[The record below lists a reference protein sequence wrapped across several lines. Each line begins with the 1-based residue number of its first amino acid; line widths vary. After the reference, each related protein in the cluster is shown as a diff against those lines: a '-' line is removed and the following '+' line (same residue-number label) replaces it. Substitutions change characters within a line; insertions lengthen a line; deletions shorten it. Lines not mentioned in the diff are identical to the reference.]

1 MFGDKITQSVSEAVK
16 KVLAT
21 EKLHPNQQKLDV
33 HEPEK
38 DKLTKKDFEMLR
50 SNKKPKNEA
59 FNPLKHIVNPSPAV
73 RAAAKDVKRGSYAD
87 RAALMKAGGVKDD
100 RGPRGVTQE
109 EVESIDETV
118 RTPGHIKKHLE
129 DLYGSSQTTMTGTNF
144 TQHIIRHVND
154 AGEDAHEVRT
164 HELIGKGK
172 DSKVGKLIKHI
183 KPSKKFFGE
192 EIEQIDELSTKTLAK
207 AAGAASDPDSDYSY
221 GKSHDPQKFAD
232 HAKKTKDAKS
242 AAAVQGAADAKGHYP
257 RDNRTQGYD
266 KLANRTPA
274 RVTAA
279 GKANRQDVNKL
290 KGNIKRNEEVE
301 EAVESPF
308 TSYKKPREIE
318 SRGGSGIKLG
328 SRYGGGKQK
337 DEPTQDEAPKTKK
350 PKGKMVEQTFTG
362 QGSSPDLNMAS
373 DIAKM
378 KAKNDAMRHVYGDN
392 FKDKKM
398 VPHTVGKMDM
408 TQDGK
413 NYVVKSPL
421 TLNNPPDK
429 EKDRLGESNRLMNF
443 KEMFGE

>member
-38 DKLTKKDFEMLR
+38 NKLTKKDFEMLR
-50 SNKKPKNEA
+50 SNNKPKNEA

-73 RAAAKDVKRGSYAD
+73 KTAAKDVKRGSYAD
-87 RAALMKAGGVKDD
+87 RAALLKAGGVKDD
-100 RGPRGVTQE
+100 RGPRGVTKE
-109 EVESIDETV
+109 EV
-118 RTPGHIKKHLE
+118 
-129 DLYGSSQTTMTGTNF
+129 
-144 TQHIIRHVND
+144 
-154 AGEDAHEVRT
+154 
-164 HELIGKGK
+164 
-172 DSKVGKLIKHI
+172 
-183 KPSKKFFGE
+183 
-192 EIEQIDELSTKTLAK
+192 EQIDELSTKTLAK

-257 RDNRTQGYD
+257 RPGHTVGGNDTLADRT
-266 KLANRTPA
+266 KSRITS
-274 RVTAA
+274 A
-279 GKANRQDVNKL
+279 GKANKQDVKTL
-290 KGNIKRNEEVE
+290 KGKIRQSYQNEDVE

-350 PKGKMVEQTFTG
+350 PKG
-362 QGSSPDLNMAS
+362 
-373 DIAKM
+373 M
-378 KAKNDAMRHVYGDN
+378 K
-392 FKDKKM
+392 
-398 VPHTVGKMDM
+398 
-408 TQDGK
+408 
-413 NYVVKSPL
+413 
-421 TLNNPPDK
+421 
-429 EKDRLGESNRLMNF
+429 NF

>member
-59 FNPLKHIVNPSPAV
+59 FDPLKHVKNPSPAV
-73 RAAAKDVKRGSYAD
+73 KTAAKDVKRGSYAD

-100 RGPRGVTQE
+100 RGPRGVT
-109 EVESIDETV
+109 
-118 RTPGHIKKHLE
+118 K
-129 DLYGSSQTTMTGTNF
+129 
-144 TQHIIRHVND
+144 
-154 AGEDAHEVRT
+154 
-164 HELIGKGK
+164 
-172 DSKVGKLIKHI
+172 
-183 KPSKKFFGE
+183 
-192 EIEQIDELSTKTLAK
+192 
-207 AAGAASDPDSDYSY
+207 
-221 GKSHDPQKFAD
+221 
-232 HAKKTKDAKS
+232 
-242 AAAVQGAADAKGHYP
+242 
-257 RDNRTQGYD
+257 
-266 KLANRTPA
+266 
-274 RVTAA
+274 
-279 GKANRQDVNKL
+279 
-290 KGNIKRNEEVE
+290 EEVE

>member
-1 MFGDKITQSVSEAVK
+1 
-16 KVLAT
+16 
-21 EKLHPNQQKLDV
+21 
-33 HEPEK
+33 
-38 DKLTKKDFEMLR
+38 
-50 SNKKPKNEA
+50 
-59 FNPLKHIVNPSPAV
+59 
-73 RAAAKDVKRGSYAD
+73 
-87 RAALMKAGGVKDD
+87 MKAGGVKDD

-109 EVESIDETV
+109 EV
-118 RTPGHIKKHLE
+118 
-129 DLYGSSQTTMTGTNF
+129 
-144 TQHIIRHVND
+144 
-154 AGEDAHEVRT
+154 
-164 HELIGKGK
+164 
-172 DSKVGKLIKHI
+172 
-183 KPSKKFFGE
+183 
-192 EIEQIDELSTKTLAK
+192 EQIDELSTKTLAK

-279 GKANRQDVNKL
+279 GKANKQDVNKL

-350 PKGKMVEQTFTG
+350 PKG
-362 QGSSPDLNMAS
+362 
-373 DIAKM
+373 M
-378 KAKNDAMRHVYGDN
+378 K
-392 FKDKKM
+392 
-398 VPHTVGKMDM
+398 
-408 TQDGK
+408 
-413 NYVVKSPL
+413 
-421 TLNNPPDK
+421 
-429 EKDRLGESNRLMNF
+429 NF

>member
-38 DKLTKKDFEMLR
+38 NKLTKKDFEMLR
-50 SNKKPKNEA
+50 SNNKPKNEA

-73 RAAAKDVKRGSYAD
+73 KTAAKDVKRGSYAD
-87 RAALMKAGGVKDD
+87 RAALLKAGGVKDD
-100 RGPRGVTQE
+100 RGPRGVTKE
-109 EVESIDETV
+109 EV
-118 RTPGHIKKHLE
+118 
-129 DLYGSSQTTMTGTNF
+129 
-144 TQHIIRHVND
+144 
-154 AGEDAHEVRT
+154 
-164 HELIGKGK
+164 
-172 DSKVGKLIKHI
+172 
-183 KPSKKFFGE
+183 
-192 EIEQIDELSTKTLAK
+192 EQIDELSTKTLAK

-350 PKGKMVEQTFTG
+350 PKG
-362 QGSSPDLNMAS
+362 
-373 DIAKM
+373 M
-378 KAKNDAMRHVYGDN
+378 K
-392 FKDKKM
+392 
-398 VPHTVGKMDM
+398 
-408 TQDGK
+408 
-413 NYVVKSPL
+413 
-421 TLNNPPDK
+421 
-429 EKDRLGESNRLMNF
+429 NF

>member
-38 DKLTKKDFEMLR
+38 NKLTKKDFEMLR
-50 SNKKPKNEA
+50 SNNKPKNEA

-73 RAAAKDVKRGSYAD
+73 KTAAKDVKRGSYAD

-109 EVESIDETV
+109 EV
-118 RTPGHIKKHLE
+118 
-129 DLYGSSQTTMTGTNF
+129 
-144 TQHIIRHVND
+144 
-154 AGEDAHEVRT
+154 
-164 HELIGKGK
+164 
-172 DSKVGKLIKHI
+172 
-183 KPSKKFFGE
+183 
-192 EIEQIDELSTKTLAK
+192 EQIDELSTKTLAK

-350 PKGKMVEQTFTG
+350 PKG
-362 QGSSPDLNMAS
+362 
-373 DIAKM
+373 M
-378 KAKNDAMRHVYGDN
+378 K
-392 FKDKKM
+392 
-398 VPHTVGKMDM
+398 
-408 TQDGK
+408 
-413 NYVVKSPL
+413 
-421 TLNNPPDK
+421 
-429 EKDRLGESNRLMNF
+429 NF

>member
-59 FNPLKHIVNPSPAV
+59 FDPLKHVKNPSPAV
-73 RAAAKDVKRGSYAD
+73 KTAAKDVKRGSYAD

-100 RGPRGVTQE
+100 RGPRGVKNEGFNPLKHIVNPSPAVRAAAKDVNRGSYADRAALMKAGGVKDDRGPRGVTQE
-109 EVESIDETV
+109 EV
-118 RTPGHIKKHLE
+118 
-129 DLYGSSQTTMTGTNF
+129 
-144 TQHIIRHVND
+144 
-154 AGEDAHEVRT
+154 
-164 HELIGKGK
+164 
-172 DSKVGKLIKHI
+172 
-183 KPSKKFFGE
+183 
-192 EIEQIDELSTKTLAK
+192 EQIDELSTKTLAK

-279 GKANRQDVNKL
+279 GKANKQDVNKL

-350 PKGKMVEQTFTG
+350 PKG
-362 QGSSPDLNMAS
+362 
-373 DIAKM
+373 M
-378 KAKNDAMRHVYGDN
+378 K
-392 FKDKKM
+392 
-398 VPHTVGKMDM
+398 
-408 TQDGK
+408 
-413 NYVVKSPL
+413 
-421 TLNNPPDK
+421 
-429 EKDRLGESNRLMNF
+429 NF

>member
-38 DKLTKKDFEMLR
+38 NKLTKKDFEMLR
-50 SNKKPKNEA
+50 SNNKPKNEA

-73 RAAAKDVKRGSYAD
+73 KTAAKDVKRGSYAD
-87 RAALMKAGGVKDD
+87 RAALLKAGGVKDD
-100 RGPRGVTQE
+100 RGPRGVTKE
-109 EVESIDETV
+109 EV
-118 RTPGHIKKHLE
+118 
-129 DLYGSSQTTMTGTNF
+129 
-144 TQHIIRHVND
+144 
-154 AGEDAHEVRT
+154 
-164 HELIGKGK
+164 
-172 DSKVGKLIKHI
+172 
-183 KPSKKFFGE
+183 
-192 EIEQIDELSTKTLAK
+192 EQIDELSTKTLAK
-207 AAGAASDPDSDYSY
+207 AAGAASDPDSDYRY

-350 PKGKMVEQTFTG
+350 PKG
-362 QGSSPDLNMAS
+362 
-373 DIAKM
+373 M
-378 KAKNDAMRHVYGDN
+378 K
-392 FKDKKM
+392 
-398 VPHTVGKMDM
+398 
-408 TQDGK
+408 
-413 NYVVKSPL
+413 
-421 TLNNPPDK
+421 
-429 EKDRLGESNRLMNF
+429 NF

>member
-59 FNPLKHIVNPSPAV
+59 FDPLKHVKNPSPAV
-73 RAAAKDVKRGSYAD
+73 KTAAKDVKRGSYAD

-109 EVESIDETV
+109 EV
-118 RTPGHIKKHLE
+118 
-129 DLYGSSQTTMTGTNF
+129 
-144 TQHIIRHVND
+144 
-154 AGEDAHEVRT
+154 
-164 HELIGKGK
+164 
-172 DSKVGKLIKHI
+172 
-183 KPSKKFFGE
+183 
-192 EIEQIDELSTKTLAK
+192 EQIDELSTKTLAK

-290 KGNIKRNEEVE
+290 KGNIKRNEEVGDVAE
-301 EAVESPF
+301 QTSYNPDGSVSFTGQHSSKDPGFSQNVANFNARKLAATTLRGPNGGQVPPHSSAGDEYKPNGEKMDVSSTIKIQKKDLPPGGAVQTRYSEAVESPF

-350 PKGKMVEQTFTG
+350 PKG
-362 QGSSPDLNMAS
+362 
-373 DIAKM
+373 M
-378 KAKNDAMRHVYGDN
+378 K
-392 FKDKKM
+392 
-398 VPHTVGKMDM
+398 
-408 TQDGK
+408 
-413 NYVVKSPL
+413 
-421 TLNNPPDK
+421 
-429 EKDRLGESNRLMNF
+429 NF

>member
-59 FNPLKHIVNPSPAV
+59 FDPLKHVKNPSPAV
-73 RAAAKDVKRGSYAD
+73 KTAAKDVKRGSYAD

-109 EVESIDETV
+109 EV
-118 RTPGHIKKHLE
+118 
-129 DLYGSSQTTMTGTNF
+129 
-144 TQHIIRHVND
+144 
-154 AGEDAHEVRT
+154 
-164 HELIGKGK
+164 
-172 DSKVGKLIKHI
+172 
-183 KPSKKFFGE
+183 
-192 EIEQIDELSTKTLAK
+192 EQIDELSTKTLAK

-279 GKANRQDVNKL
+279 GKANKQDVNKL

-350 PKGKMVEQTFTG
+350 PKG
-362 QGSSPDLNMAS
+362 
-373 DIAKM
+373 M
-378 KAKNDAMRHVYGDN
+378 K
-392 FKDKKM
+392 
-398 VPHTVGKMDM
+398 
-408 TQDGK
+408 
-413 NYVVKSPL
+413 
-421 TLNNPPDK
+421 
-429 EKDRLGESNRLMNF
+429 NF

>member
-1 MFGDKITQSVSEAVK
+1 MFGDKITQSVAEAVK
-16 KVLAT
+16 QILAT

-38 DKLTKKDFEMLR
+38 DKLTRKDFEMLR

-73 RAAAKDVKRGSYAD
+73 KTAAKDVKRGSYAD

-100 RGPRGVTQE
+100 RGPRGVTKE
-109 EVESIDETV
+109 EV
-118 RTPGHIKKHLE
+118 
-129 DLYGSSQTTMTGTNF
+129 
-144 TQHIIRHVND
+144 
-154 AGEDAHEVRT
+154 
-164 HELIGKGK
+164 
-172 DSKVGKLIKHI
+172 
-183 KPSKKFFGE
+183 
-192 EIEQIDELSTKTLAK
+192 EQIDELSTKTLAK

-279 GKANRQDVNKL
+279 GKANKQDVNKL

-318 SRGGSGIKLG
+318 SRGGSGIKQG
-328 SRYGGGKQK
+328 TRYGGGKQK
-337 DEPTQDEAPKTKK
+337 DVPTQDEAPKTKK
-350 PKGKMVEQTFTG
+350 PKGM
-362 QGSSPDLNMAS
+362 
-373 DIAKM
+373 
-378 KAKNDAMRHVYGDN
+378 
-392 FKDKKM
+392 
-398 VPHTVGKMDM
+398 
-408 TQDGK
+408 
-413 NYVVKSPL
+413 
-421 TLNNPPDK
+421 
-429 EKDRLGESNRLMNF
+429 MNF

>member
-38 DKLTKKDFEMLR
+38 NKLTKKDFEMLR
-50 SNKKPKNEA
+50 SNNKPKNEA

-73 RAAAKDVKRGSYAD
+73 KTAAKDVKRGSYAD
-87 RAALMKAGGVKDD
+87 RAALLKAGGVKDD
-100 RGPRGVTQE
+100 RGPRGVTKE
-109 EVESIDETV
+109 EV
-118 RTPGHIKKHLE
+118 
-129 DLYGSSQTTMTGTNF
+129 
-144 TQHIIRHVND
+144 
-154 AGEDAHEVRT
+154 
-164 HELIGKGK
+164 
-172 DSKVGKLIKHI
+172 
-183 KPSKKFFGE
+183 
-192 EIEQIDELSTKTLAK
+192 EQIDELSTKTLAK

-279 GKANRQDVNKL
+279 GKANKQDVNKL

-350 PKGKMVEQTFTG
+350 PKG
-362 QGSSPDLNMAS
+362 
-373 DIAKM
+373 M
-378 KAKNDAMRHVYGDN
+378 K
-392 FKDKKM
+392 
-398 VPHTVGKMDM
+398 
-408 TQDGK
+408 
-413 NYVVKSPL
+413 
-421 TLNNPPDK
+421 
-429 EKDRLGESNRLMNF
+429 NF